1 MEIKGVI
8 FDMDGTITD
17 SERYAKEL
25 ALNIFKEKGYPVDQQ
40 FYDRL
45 IGVNRT
51 SGIKILSEVTK
62 DDEISKYLLESFS
75 IDFTKAYQNKRIG
88 LKDGF
93 IEILDFLKQHNIPI
107 SLATSAKMDKVIISF
122 LSNDMEV
129 PFKHIVTGEMVKK
142 GKPNPE
148 IFLQA
153 AEKMGVDIKNCLV
166 IEDSHNGIQGAI
178 DAGAITIM
186 IPDILPPL
194 EKHLEKGVILKKD
207 LFEVIDFIKLH
218 ANL

>member
-45 IGVNRT
+45 IGVNRV

>member
-25 ALNIFKEKGYPVDQQ
+25 ALNIFKEKGYPIDSQ

-45 IGVNRT
+45 IGVNRV